1 MSTKGIDVSAYQGQ
15 PDWAK
20 VKSSGVN
27 FAFIRAGYGKNNID
41 QRCSYNG
48 TNTKANGVTPHFYWF
63 SYALSKDMVVNEANY
78 LIAEAKKYTTNCMLA
93 WDFEYDSM
101 SYAQKNGVSVS
112 KTTLTQWAIAF
123 CNTVK
128 AAGFTPVI
136 YANEDYVKNYIDIN
150 SVISQT
156 GAKLWFAR
164 YSSSIGSYGGNAYI
178 WQYSS
183 TGSVP
188 GISGNVDMNEGYFD
202 GAVTPSTEYS
212 LTTFI
217 REVQAACG
225 ASVDGIAG
233 TETLSKTVTVSA
245 TVNNRHAVVAPIQKR
260 LNALG
265 YNCGTADGIAGSKF
279 TNAVNNYQRNKLGY
293 TSVDGEITAKGKM
306 WKSLLGMI

>member
-1 MSTKGIDVSAYQGQ
+1 MSTKGIDVSTYQGQ

-20 VKSSGVN
+20 VKASGVD

-63 SYALSKDMVVNEANY
+63 SYAYSQDMVVNEANY
-78 LIAEAKKYTTNCMLA
+78 LIAEAKKYTSNCMLA

-101 SYAQKNGVSVS
+101 NYAKNKGVTVS
-112 KTTLTQWAIAF
+112 KSTLTNWAVAF
-123 CNTVK
+123 CQTVT
-128 AAGFTPVI
+128 AAGFTPII
-136 YANEDYVKNYIDIN
+136 YANEDYVRNYIDID

-164 YSSSIGSYGGNAYI
+164 YSSTIGNYGSNAYI
-178 WQYSS
+178 WQHSS

-188 GISGNVDMNEGYFD
+188 GISGNVDMNIGYFD
-202 GAVTPSTEYS
+202 GVTNPTYS
-212 LTTFI
+212 LNTFI

-245 TVNNRHAVVAPIQKR
+245 TVNNRHAVVAPLQRR
-260 LNALG
+260 LNSLG
-265 YNCGTADGIAGSKF
+265 YNCGTVDGIAGSKF
-279 TNAVNNYQRNKLGY
+279 TAAVNSYQKNVLGY
-293 TSVDGEITAKGKM
+293 STLDGEITAKGKM
-306 WKSLLGMI
+306 WKSLLGML

>member
-1 MSTKGIDVSAYQGQ
+1 MSTKGIDVSTYQGQ

-20 VKSSGVN
+20 VKASGVD

-63 SYALSKDMVVNEANY
+63 SYAYSRDMVVNEANY
-78 LIAEAKKYTTNCMLA
+78 IIAEAKKYTSNCMLA

-101 SYAQKNGVSVS
+101 DYAKKKGVTVS
-112 KTTLTQWAIAF
+112 KSTLTNWAVAF
-123 CNTVK
+123 CQTVK
-128 AAGFTPVI
+128 AAGFTPVV
-136 YANEDYVKNYIDIN
+136 YANEDYVRNYIDID

-164 YSSSIGSYGGNAYI
+164 YSSTIGNYGSNAYI
-178 WQYSS
+178 WQHSS

-188 GISGNVDMNEGYFD
+188 GISGNVDMNIGYFD
-202 GAVTPSTEYS
+202 GGSNPAYTLNAFV
-212 LTTFI
+212 

-245 TVNNRHAVVAPIQKR
+245 TVNNRHAVVAPLQKR

-279 TNAVNNYQRNKLGY
+279 TAAVNNYQKNVLGY
-293 TSVDGEITAKGKM
+293 STLDGEITAKGKM
-306 WKSLLGMI
+306 WKSLLGML

>member
-1 MSTKGIDVSAYQGQ
+1 MSTKGIDVSTYQGQ

-20 VKSSGVN
+20 VKASGVD

-63 SYALSKDMVVNEANY
+63 SYAYSQDMVVNEANY
-78 LIAEAKKYTTNCMLA
+78 LIAEAKKYTSNCMLA

-101 SYAQKNGVSVS
+101 NYAKNKGVTVS
-112 KTTLTQWAIAF
+112 KSTLTNWAVAF
-123 CNTVK
+123 CQTVT

-136 YANEDYVKNYIDIN
+136 YANEDYVRNYIDID

-164 YSSSIGSYGGNAYI
+164 YSSTIGNYGSNAYI
-178 WQYSS
+178 WQHSS

-188 GISGNVDMNEGYFD
+188 GISGNVDMNIGYFD
-202 GAVTPSTEYS
+202 GVTNPTYS
-212 LTTFI
+212 LNTFI

-245 TVNNRHAVVAPIQKR
+245 TVNNKHAVVAPLQRR
-260 LNALG
+260 LNSLG
-265 YNCGTADGIAGSKF
+265 YNCGTVDGIAGSKF
-279 TNAVNNYQRNKLGY
+279 TTAVNSYQKNVLGY
-293 TSVDGEITAKGKM
+293 STLDGEITAKGKM
-306 WKSLLGMI
+306 WKSLLGML

>member
-1 MSTKGIDVSAYQGQ
+1 MSTKGIDVSTYQGQ

-20 VKSSGVN
+20 VKASGVD

-63 SYALSKDMVVNEANY
+63 SYAYSKDMVVNEANY
-78 LIAEAKKYTTNCMLA
+78 LIAEAKKYTSNCMLA

-101 SYAQKNGVSVS
+101 NYAKNKGVTVS
-112 KTTLTQWAIAF
+112 KSTLTNWAVAF
-123 CNTVK
+123 CQTVT

-136 YANEDYVKNYIDIN
+136 YANEDYVRNYIDIN

-164 YSSSIGSYGGNAYI
+164 YSSTIGNYGSNAYI
-178 WQYSS
+178 WQHSS

-188 GISGNVDMNEGYFD
+188 GISGNVDMNIGYFD
-202 GAVTPSTEYS
+202 VVSNPTYS
-212 LTTFI
+212 LNTFV

-245 TVNNRHAVVAPIQKR
+245 SVNNRHAVVAPLQRR
-260 LNALG
+260 LNSLG
-265 YNCGTADGIAGSKF
+265 YNCGTVDGIAGSKF
-279 TNAVNNYQRNKLGY
+279 TAAVNSYQKNVLGY
-293 TSVDGEITAKGKM
+293 STLDGEITAKGKM
-306 WKSLLGMI
+306 WKSLLGML

>member
-1 MSTKGIDVSAYQGQ
+1 MSTKGIDVSTYQGQ

-20 VKSSGVN
+20 VKASGVD

-63 SYALSKDMVVNEANY
+63 SYAYSQDMVVNEANY
-78 LIAEAKKYTTNCMLA
+78 LIAEAKKYTSNCMLA

-101 SYAQKNGVSVS
+101 NYAKNKGVTVS
-112 KTTLTQWAIAF
+112 KSTLTNWAVAF
-123 CNTVK
+123 CQTVT

-136 YANEDYVKNYIDIN
+136 YANEDYVRNYIDID

-164 YSSSIGSYGGNAYI
+164 YSSTIGNYGSNAYI
-178 WQYSS
+178 WQHSS

-188 GISGNVDMNEGYFD
+188 GISGNVDMNIGYFD
-202 GAVTPSTEYS
+202 GVTNPTYS
-212 LTTFI
+212 LNTFI

-245 TVNNRHAVVAPIQKR
+245 TVNNRHAVVAPLQRR
-260 LNALG
+260 LNSLG
-265 YNCGTADGIAGSKF
+265 YNCGTVDGIAGSKF
-279 TNAVNNYQRNKLGY
+279 TAAVNSYQKNVLGY
-293 TSVDGEITAKGKM
+293 STLDGEITAKGKM
-306 WKSLLGMI
+306 WKSLLGML

>member
-1 MSTKGIDVSAYQGQ
+1 MSTKGIDVSTYQGQ

-20 VKSSGVN
+20 VKASGVD

-63 SYALSKDMVVNEANY
+63 SYAYSKDMVVNEANY

-101 SYAQKNGVSVS
+101 NYANNKGVTVS
-112 KTTLTQWAIAF
+112 KSTLTNWAVAF
-123 CNTVK
+123 CQTVQ

-136 YANEDYVKNYIDIN
+136 YANEDYVRNYIDIN

-164 YSSSIGSYGGNAYI
+164 YSSTIGNYGSNAYI
-178 WQYSS
+178 WQHSS

-188 GISGNVDMNEGYFD
+188 GISGNVDMNIGYFD
-202 GAVTPSTEYS
+202 GVSNPTYS
-212 LTTFI
+212 LNTFI

-245 TVNNRHAVVAPIQKR
+245 TVNNRHAVVAPLQRR
-260 LNALG
+260 LNSLG
-265 YNCGTADGIAGSKF
+265 YNCGTVDGIAGSKF
-279 TNAVNNYQRNKLGY
+279 TAAVNSYQKNVLGY
-293 TSVDGEITAKGKM
+293 STLDGEITAKGKM
-306 WKSLLGMI
+306 WKSLLGML

>member
-1 MSTKGIDVSAYQGQ
+1 MSTKGIDVSTYQGQ

-20 VKSSGVN
+20 VKASGVD

-63 SYALSKDMVVNEANY
+63 SYAYSQDMVVNEANY
-78 LIAEAKKYTTNCMLA
+78 LIAEAKKYTSNCMLA

-101 SYAQKNGVSVS
+101 NYAKNKGVTVS
-112 KTTLTQWAIAF
+112 KSTLTNWAVAF
-123 CNTVK
+123 CQTVT

-136 YANEDYVKNYIDIN
+136 YANEDYVRNYIDID

-156 GAKLWFAR
+156 RAKLWFAR
-164 YSSSIGSYGGNAYI
+164 YSSTIGNYGSNAYI
-178 WQYSS
+178 WQHSS

-188 GISGNVDMNEGYFD
+188 GISGNVDMNIGYFD
-202 GAVTPSTEYS
+202 GVTNPTYS
-212 LTTFI
+212 LNTFI

-245 TVNNRHAVVAPIQKR
+245 TVNNRHAVVAPLQRR
-260 LNALG
+260 LNSLG
-265 YNCGTADGIAGSKF
+265 YNCGTVDGIAGSKF
-279 TNAVNNYQRNKLGY
+279 TAAVNSYQKNVLGY
-293 TSVDGEITAKGKM
+293 STLDGEITAKGKM
-306 WKSLLGMI
+306 WKSLLGML

>member
-1 MSTKGIDVSAYQGQ
+1 MSTKGIDVSTYQGQ

-20 VKSSGVN
+20 VKASGVD

-63 SYALSKDMVVNEANY
+63 SYAYSQDMVVNEANY
-78 LIAEAKKYTTNCMLA
+78 LIAEAKKYTSNCMLA

-101 SYAQKNGVSVS
+101 NYAKNKGVTVS
-112 KTTLTQWAIAF
+112 KSTLTNWAVAF
-123 CNTVK
+123 CQTVT

-136 YANEDYVKNYIDIN
+136 YANEDYVRNYIDID

-164 YSSSIGSYGGNAYI
+164 YSSTIGNYSSNAYI
-178 WQYSS
+178 WQHSS

-188 GISGNVDMNEGYFD
+188 GISGNVDMNIGYFD
-202 GAVTPSTEYS
+202 GVTNPTYS
-212 LTTFI
+212 LNTFI

-245 TVNNRHAVVAPIQKR
+245 TVNNRHAVVAPLQRR
-260 LNALG
+260 LNSLG
-265 YNCGTADGIAGSKF
+265 YNCGTVDGIAGSKF
-279 TNAVNNYQRNKLGY
+279 TAAVNSYQKNVLGY
-293 TSVDGEITAKGKM
+293 STLDGEITAKGKM
-306 WKSLLGMI
+306 WKSLLGML

>member
-1 MSTKGIDVSAYQGQ
+1 MSTKGIDVSTYQGQ

-20 VKSSGVN
+20 VKASGVD

-63 SYALSKDMVVNEANY
+63 SYAYSQDMVVNEANY
-78 LIAEAKKYTTNCMLA
+78 LIAEAKKYTSNCMLA

-101 SYAQKNGVSVS
+101 NYANNKGVTVS
-112 KTTLTQWAIAF
+112 KSTLTNWAVAF
-123 CNTVK
+123 CQTVQ
-128 AAGFTPVI
+128 AAVFTPVI
-136 YANEDYVKNYIDIN
+136 YANEDYVRNYIDIN

-164 YSSSIGSYGGNAYI
+164 YSSTIGNYGSNAYI
-178 WQYSS
+178 WQHSS

-188 GISGNVDMNEGYFD
+188 GISGNVDMNIGYFD
-202 GAVTPSTEYS
+202 VVSNPTYS
-212 LTTFI
+212 LNTFV

-245 TVNNRHAVVAPIQKR
+245 SVNNRHAVVAPLQRR
-260 LNALG
+260 LNSLG
-265 YNCGTADGIAGSKF
+265 YNCGTVDGIAGSKF
-279 TNAVNNYQRNKLGY
+279 TAAVNSYQKNVLGY
-293 TSVDGEITAKGKM
+293 STLDGEITAKGKM
-306 WKSLLGMI
+306 WKSLLGML

>member
-1 MSTKGIDVSAYQGQ
+1 MSTKGIDVSTYQGQ

-20 VKSSGVN
+20 VKASGVD

-63 SYALSKDMVVNEANY
+63 SYAYSKDMVVNEANY
-78 LIAEAKKYTTNCMLA
+78 LIAEAKKYTSNCMLA

-101 SYAQKNGVSVS
+101 NYANNKGVTVS
-112 KTTLTQWAIAF
+112 KSTLTNWAVAF
-123 CNTVK
+123 CQTVQ

-136 YANEDYVKNYIDIN
+136 YANEDYVRNYIDIN

-164 YSSSIGSYGGNAYI
+164 YSSTIGNYGSNAYI
-178 WQYSS
+178 WQHSS

-188 GISGNVDMNEGYFD
+188 GISGNVDMNIGYFD
-202 GAVTPSTEYS
+202 VVSNPTYS
-212 LTTFI
+212 LNTFV

-245 TVNNRHAVVAPIQKR
+245 TVNNRHAVVAPLQRR
-260 LNALG
+260 LNSLG
-265 YNCGTADGIAGSKF
+265 YNCGTVDGIAGSKF
-279 TNAVNNYQRNKLGY
+279 TAAVNSYQKNVLGY
-293 TSVDGEITAKGKM
+293 STLDGEITAKGKM
-306 WKSLLGMI
+306 WKSLLGML

>member
-1 MSTKGIDVSAYQGQ
+1 MSTKGIDVSTYQGQ

-20 VKSSGVN
+20 VKASGVD

-63 SYALSKDMVVNEANY
+63 SYAYSQDMVVNEANY
-78 LIAEAKKYTTNCMLA
+78 LIAEAKKYTSNCMLA

-101 SYAQKNGVSVS
+101 NYAKNKGVTVS
-112 KTTLTQWAIAF
+112 KSTLTNWAVAF
-123 CNTVK
+123 CQTVT

-136 YANEDYVKNYIDIN
+136 YANEDYVRNYIDID

-164 YSSSIGSYGGNAYI
+164 YSSTIGNYGSNAYI
-178 WQYSS
+178 WQHSS

-188 GISGNVDMNEGYFD
+188 GISGNVDMNIGYFD
-202 GAVTPSTEYS
+202 GVTNPTYS
-212 LTTFI
+212 LNTFI

-245 TVNNRHAVVAPIQKR
+245 TVNNRHAVVAPLQRR
-260 LNALG
+260 LNSLG
-265 YNCGTADGIAGSKF
+265 YNCGTVDGIAGSKF
-279 TNAVNNYQRNKLGY
+279 TAAVNSYQKNVLGY
-293 TSVDGEITAKGKM
+293 STLDGKITAKGKM
-306 WKSLLGMI
+306 WKSLLGML

>member
-1 MSTKGIDVSAYQGQ
+1 MSTKGIDVSTYQGQ

-20 VKSSGVN
+20 VKASGVD

-63 SYALSKDMVVNEANY
+63 SYAYSQDMVVNEANY
-78 LIAEAKKYTTNCMLA
+78 LIAEAKKYTSNCMLA

-101 SYAQKNGVSVS
+101 NYANNKGVTVS
-112 KTTLTQWAIAF
+112 KSTLTNWAVAF
-123 CNTVK
+123 CQTVQ

-136 YANEDYVKNYIDIN
+136 YANEDYVRNYIDIN

-164 YSSSIGSYGGNAYI
+164 YSSTIGNYGSNAYI
-178 WQYSS
+178 WQHSS

-188 GISGNVDMNEGYFD
+188 GISGNVDMNIGYFD
-202 GAVTPSTEYS
+202 VVSNPTYS
-212 LTTFI
+212 LNTFV

-245 TVNNRHAVVAPIQKR
+245 SVNNRHAVVAPLQRR
-260 LNALG
+260 LNSLG
-265 YNCGTADGIAGSKF
+265 YNCGTVDGIAGSKF
-279 TNAVNNYQRNKLGY
+279 TAAVNSYQKNVLGY
-293 TSVDGEITAKGKM
+293 STLDGEITAKGKM
-306 WKSLLGMI
+306 WKSLLGML